1 METKEGGTEKT
12 VRMKGKLYRDQDR
25 QAKKSNRLP
34 EGEDN

>member
-1 METKEGGTEKT
+1 
-12 VRMKGKLYRDQDR
+12 MKGKLYRDQDR